1 MQQLRKEFVQAKTIL
16 QLILERELLHQG
28 SFRIEREI
36 FKKKLQEVE
45 DTLEDS
51 SFKNLSSLT
60 TYYLNHALTD
70 DPLSSSSNPVPSDPS
85 SNPTN
90 INNEIAFHEPIF
102 KQLWFQSMNKSASCD
117 NLYFDSSKTF
127 DAEDIASVSE
137 NGTILSNKKS
147 VTSEKLNHRN
157 GKLSSVDDSKDLQ
170 RKSTAGT
177 VGRKRKQKDKMV
189 LYTLNKNGEVEIV
202 NIDGT
207 GDEGGSVRRR
217 HSSYASTHHDTDIV
231 IPYSGY
237 SAPSILEVVQATFE
251 TAESIGAAVAPASS
265 TSAPTTTVSVP
276 RELRTIHEQLEGP
289 KYVCNPQW
297 PNFTQT
303 LPSMRDQVRFKSFC
317 MCLF

>member
-36 FKKKLQEVE
+36 FKKKVQEVE
-45 DTLEDS
+45 DTLEES
-51 SFKNLSSLT
+51 SFKNLTSLT
-60 TYYLNHALTD
+60 TYYQNHALTH
-70 DPLSSSSNPVPSDPS
+70 DPLSSSSNPAPDPLS
-85 SNPTN
+85 LPTN
-90 INNEIAFHEPIF
+90 TNNEIIYHEPIF

-117 NLYFDSSKTF
+117 NLYFDSSKAF
-127 DAEDIASVSE
+127 DVEDIASVSE
-137 NGTILSNKKS
+137 NGTVLSNKKS

-157 GKLSSVDDSKDLQ
+157 GKLSSLDDSKDLQ
-170 RKSTAGT
+170 RKSTTGT

-202 NIDGT
+202 NIDST
-207 GDEGGSVRRR
+207 GEEGGGVRRR
-217 HSSYASTHHDTDIV
+217 HSSYASTHHDADIV

-251 TAESIGAAVAPASS
+251 TADSTGAAVAPASS
-265 TSAPTTTVSVP
+265 ASAPTTTVSVP

-303 LPSMRDQVRFKSFC
+303 LPSMRDQVSFKFLSI
-317 MCLF
+317 CLF